1 MIIGLIFLTIAV
13 VFLAYYVWKLNN
25 IMERGFAEFAIR
37 NDNAEVIKA
46 IESIDVKVDFGDV
59 IKTVEGG
66 TNEILVKLDNQT
78 ETITEKMENLTF
90 YVE

>member
-25 IMERGFAEFAIR
+25 ITERGFAEFAIR

>member
-1 MIIGLIFLTIAV
+1 MIVGLILLGIGFI
-13 VFLAYYVWKLNN
+13 FLAYYVWKLNN

-66 TNEILVKLDNQT
+66 TNEILIKIDNQT

-90 YVE
+90 YTE